1 MFGIQGGFLGNAAG
15 MIRGMSVPGELTGVN
30 PMTESYPQNM
40 GNTTGPL
47 AAGLGAMPPRMV
59 AGRPKLPMARMGGMP
74 GAVGNMGGMMAQ
86 LPGGEQGPAQG
97 PNTPVRNYPGMG
109 YGPYGPGGGGLPP
122 TPMRQATGFDRKF
135 VS

>member
-1 MFGIQGGFLGNAAG
+1 MFGIQGGYLGNTAG
-15 MIRGMSVPGELTGVN
+15 MAAVRRMSVPGELTGIN
-30 PMTESYPQNM
+30 PMTESYPQFM

-47 AAGLGAMPPRMV
+47 VAGLGAMPPRI
-59 AGRPKLPMARMGGMP
+59 ASMGGMP
-74 GAVGNMGGMMAQ
+74 GAAGNIGGMMAQ

-109 YGPYGPGGGGLPP
+109 YGPYGPGGGGMPP
-122 TPMRQATGFDRKF
+122 MPMRQATGFDRKF